1 MFSAG
6 MLAILEEFADG
17 AAVGIEDPGYEVA
30 VTHTTWVLVASTV
43 TVVVAV
49 MGSRLSHRLAKK
61 FEGDR
66 RCDLRCIAGGADG
79 CAVEARGA
87 IPKATSVKAER
98 RLCACIVAVAG
109 ALRARLL
116 RSPII
121 KLIRL
126 VLTKVTREVCR

>member
-1 MFSAG
+1 
-6 MLAILEEFADG
+6 MLAILEEFAEG

-49 MGSRLSHRLAKK
+49 IGSRLSHRLAKK

-87 IPKATSVKAER
+87 TPKATSVKAER
-98 RLCACIVAVAG
+98 RLCVCIVV
-109 ALRARLL
+109 LQRRLMVRLL
-116 RSPII
+116 RSDYKADTIDDNEGIPRGCAD
-121 KLIRL
+121 K
-126 VLTKVTREVCR
+126 